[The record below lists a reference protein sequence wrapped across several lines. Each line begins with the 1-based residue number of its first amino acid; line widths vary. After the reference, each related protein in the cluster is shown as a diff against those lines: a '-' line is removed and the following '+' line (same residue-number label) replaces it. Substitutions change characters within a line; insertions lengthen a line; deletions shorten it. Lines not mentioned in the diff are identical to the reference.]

1 MPPQH
6 LFSTPRLSELAY
18 QIISRVWE
26 ITSVFI
32 GRNSSTLFYRSQA
45 ALLALLAMEAR
56 GEKKKIEALHGQ
68 LVDFL
73 EGRLPS
79 PHFSVDD
86 DDFALLENAVVELEN
101 RLLQE
106 QEKARLET
114 QKNAAFIADISHQLK
129 TPLAALRLYSELEQA
144 RLGPTGETKTVA
156 GRERGSPGEYINK
169 QLALIE
175 RMEKLIYSL
184 LRLEKL
190 RADAYEMHFADHD
203 LHALAWEVWAELQP
217 LYPEIEFA
225 LTGHAELRCDAGWIS
240 EALRNILKNSC
251 EHTAPK
257 GRITVTLETAERSIT
272 VTVEDSGGG
281 IPEEEVPRLFRRFY
295 RSGTPTPGGG
305 AGLGLAIARTIVEK
319 HHGLISAENTARG
332 LQITLCFP
340 RLDGIKK
347 IG

>member
-1 MPPQH
+1 
-6 LFSTPRLSELAY
+6 
-18 QIISRVWE
+18 
-26 ITSVFI
+26 
-32 GRNSSTLFYRSQA
+32 
-45 ALLALLAMEAR
+45 
-56 GEKKKIEALHGQ
+56 
-68 LVDFL
+68 
-73 EGRLPS
+73 
-79 PHFSVDD
+79 
-86 DDFALLENAVVELEN
+86 
-101 RLLQE
+101 
-106 QEKARLET
+106 
-114 QKNAAFIADISHQLK
+114 
-129 TPLAALRLYSELEQA
+129 
-144 RLGPTGETKTVA
+144 
-156 GRERGSPGEYINK
+156 
-169 QLALIE
+169 
-175 RMEKLIYSL
+175 MEKLIYSL

>member
-1 MPPQH
+1 MSQGNH
-6 LFSTPRLSELAY
+6 LAGLLLSGIAAAMGAYLACYSTGN
-18 QIISRVWE
+18 SRW
-26 ITSVFI
+26 IGFFI
-32 GRNSSTLFYRSQA
+32 LLTGA

>member
-1 MPPQH
+1 
-6 LFSTPRLSELAY
+6 
-18 QIISRVWE
+18 
-26 ITSVFI
+26 
-32 GRNSSTLFYRSQA
+32 
-45 ALLALLAMEAR
+45 MEAR